1 MGRCDHVS
9 SDAYGGQQRALGVLG
24 LEIQVAVSHSTW
36 VLGGELRSSEEP
48 QTPLTTDLSL

>member
-9 SDAYGGQQRALGVLG
+9 SDAYGGQQRALDLLG

-36 VLGGELRSSEEP
+36 VLGGELKSSGRA
-48 QTPLTTDLSL
+48 TDTFNH